1 MVTLHHKVFRINGDE
16 KIVVDNIPE
25 ALYYK
30 AEGGMVDFYKYFD
43 GAEYKF
49 RSIPVNRIVSIEVA
63 IKKT

>member
-25 ALYYK
+25 ALYYNAK
-30 AEGGMVDFYKYFD
+30 GGMVDFYMHID